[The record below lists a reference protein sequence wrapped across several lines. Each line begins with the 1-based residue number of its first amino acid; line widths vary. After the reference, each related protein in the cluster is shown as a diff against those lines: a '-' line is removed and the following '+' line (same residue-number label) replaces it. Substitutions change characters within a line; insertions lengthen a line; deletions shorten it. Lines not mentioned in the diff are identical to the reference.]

1 MLSAMSHPQ
10 RSDGHRV
17 AGESTAAAVAP
28 GSPIPTLPLEGS
40 MEVVRVDEKPT
51 AGLTVERTGQ
61 DGDPA
66 VTVHRRGTLPVLLLA
81 AAVAVV
87 LLVAGVMLTAEN
99 GMSGA
104 PWQPR
109 LVILQTAGWISTTSA
124 LCVGLWWWRRAP
136 ANPTGRL
143 LYLSGVCAC
152 VSSIGQF
159 WPYSAWAIELT
170 WAGLLTLPLLA
181 LVVLGWPTGRP
192 SRRIRRAVIG
202 ITASVVLIT
211 AVGGVFRKSVNP
223 SAQWPDPPHALL
235 SVPQVWQILD
245 PIQALVF
252 TAIPAIATI
261 VVLVRRRRAVP
272 PAVRPL
278 ITPITTGGVLV
289 AGSLIVVHV
298 GYQVFGG
305 LFPVEGA
312 DISTVRLLVLLGLY
326 LNLAFVAV
334 GVLVGATRR
343 TRAVA
348 LGTRQMRVDLS
359 SATPIVSPSIAAA
372 AIVGDPTARVRYRRP
387 DGQWIDSAGRAVGP
401 IGEDRQF
408 LPVVDHTGEVTAGID
423 VDGSTPVPPLLADL
437 AVSAIAARGANERAA
452 ALADARRLEVRARS
466 RDLVAATDTSRIDL
480 ERTLHDGAQQ
490 FLVGLALTAGL
501 RARQVSGGEGQLRQQ
516 RAASVLIDQIDQVA
530 REILELVDA
539 TTPAVLSGGLAAA
552 LRSLA
557 AVCPVPT
564 SLHADGDIAGS
575 APVAMGLYLTAGEVI
590 TNAVKH
596 AAATQIEIVMSVDAA
611 QVQILFQDNGIG
623 GVGAVPRGLAAR
635 VAALPGRMQIDSP
648 RGAGTTVRIWVQRA
662 DTNGEAW

>member
-1 MLSAMSHPQ
+1 MSYPQ
-10 RSDGHRV
+10 WSDAHRV
-17 AGESTAAAVAP
+17 TGDLTSATLAP
-28 GSPIPTLPLEGS
+28 GSPIPALPLEGP
-40 MEVVRVDEKPT
+40 MDVVGVDEKPS

-61 DGDPA
+61 ADVHA
-66 VTVHRRGTLPVLLLA
+66 VSTHRPGTLPVLMLA
-81 AAVAVV
+81 TMVALVLVVTGV
-87 LLVAGVMLTAEN
+87 LLTAN
-99 GMSGA
+99 NAMSGA

-143 LYLSGVCAC
+143 LYLSGVCGC
-152 VSSIGQF
+152 VNSIGLF
-159 WPYSAWAIELT
+159 WPYSAWATELT
-170 WAGLLTLPLLA
+170 WAGQLTLPLVA
-181 LVVLGWPTGRP
+181 MVVLGWPTGRP

-202 ITASVVLIT
+202 VAASIVLIT

-223 SAQWPDPPHALL
+223 SAEWPDPPHALF
-235 SVPQVWQILD
+235 SVPEVWQILD
-245 PIQALVF
+245 PVQALIF

-278 ITPITTGGVLV
+278 ITPITTAGVLV

-326 LNLAFVAV
+326 LDLAFVAV

-359 SATPIVSPSIAAA
+359 SATPIVSPSAAA
-372 AIVGDPTARVRYRRP
+372 AAVVGDPTARVRYRRP
-387 DGQWIDSAGRAVGP
+387 DGHWIDSAGQLIGP
-401 IGEDRQF
+401 ITEDRRL
-408 LPVVDHTGEVTAGID
+408 LPVVDQAGEVTAGIE
-423 VDGSTPVPPLLADL
+423 VNGSTPVPPLLADL
-437 AVSAIAARGANERAA
+437 AVSAITARGANELAA

-466 RDLVAATDTSRIDL
+466 RDLVAATDTGRIDL

-501 RARQVSGGEGQLRQQ
+501 RDRQVGGVPGDQLLQQ
-516 RAASVLIDQIDQVA
+516 QAATEIIDQIDQVR

-539 TTPAVLSGGLAAA
+539 TAPAVLSAGLAGA

-557 AVCPVPT
+557 AVSPIPI

-575 APVAMGLYLTAGEVI
+575 APVALGLYLAAGEVI
-590 TNAVKH
+590 ANAVKH
-596 AAATQIEIVMSVDAA
+596 AAATQIEIAMTVDAA
-611 QVQILFQDNGIG
+611 RVRILFQDNGIG
-623 GVGAVPRGLAAR
+623 GVDAVPKGLADR
-635 VAALPGRMQIDSP
+635 VAALPGRVQINSP
-648 RGAGTTVRIWVQRA
+648 RGAGTSVRIWVQRA
-662 DTNGEAW
+662 DVNGGAW